1 MRYRDIAIVTNA
13 MSAYEKGLKG
23 ILSEAG
29 IPCFVDSRRDIS
41 SHPLILLVNSL
52 LECVVY
58 DFRYEAVFSYL
69 KTGLTPMA
77 QEDMDI
83 LENYVLAYGI
93 KGYKWK
99 KDVWTYGFQPG
110 REAEQAYL
118 NDLRVQVMTPFAPL
132 LALKRK
138 KNLPLRDW
146 VTALV
151 VQLDTL
157 GIAQKRQLFPKQPL
171 PKEMPPKPKN
181 IGKSGKSSWMCCKK
195 PWKSW
200 GTRLCHWT
208 RLPVFCLPGWKKA
221 PWGSFH
227 DG

>member
-1 MRYRDIAIVTNA
+1 MAYAAGQILSLVREKGLRYRDIAIVTNA

-29 IPCFVDSRRDIS
+29 IPYFVDSRRDIS

-110 REAEQAYL
+110 QEAEQAYL

-157 GIAQKRQLFPKQPL
+157 AL
-171 PKEMPPKPKN
+171 PKN
-181 IGKSGKSSWMCCKK
+181 
-195 PWKSW
+195 
-200 GTRLCHWT
+200 
-208 RLPVFCLPGWKKA
+208 
-221 PWGSFH
+221 
-227 DG
+227 